1 MKVKVGTKYREFEV
15 AEQYLT
21 DASRKELTEAAQKVY
36 GEYWQ
41 LTIENFVALSQG
53 DTSMLGNLKDPTVLQ
68 VMWLKGLQDFSKMY
82 NDQLLRL
89 QPHKDAQEKA
99 AEAACVKVSAAEGM
113 VVFMREYFGLH
124 SFEEAQQKTLLDF
137 MMAKRDRFNAYIYN
151 KRLADLRAA
160 QHARK

>member
-1 MKVKVGTKYREFEV
+1 MKVKVGTKYREFEI

-21 DASRKELTEAAQKVY
+21 DASRKELTDAAQKVF
-36 GEYWQ
+36 GDYWQ
-41 LTIENFVALSQG
+41 LSIENFVALSQG
-53 DTSMLGNLKDPTVLQ
+53 DTSMLGDLGDPTVLQ

-82 NDQLLRL
+82 NDQLSRL

-113 VVFMREYFGLH
+113 VVFIED
-124 SFEEAQQKTLLDF
+124 AQQKTLLDF
-137 MMAKRDRFNAYIYN
+137 MMAKRDRYNAYIYN